1 MTAFILLAVFWM
13 SAVWAEYNLMMR
25 FGIRFSVAS
34 VSALFVLLSALLR
47 APEGYEDENGFHIG
61 ALAAAVL
68 PKPLSLFPL
77 YSRSAHDRVRAV

>member
-1 MTAFILLAVFWM
+1 MKKGKLMTAFILLPVFCV

-47 APEGYEDENGFHIG
+47 APEGYEDQNGFHIG

-68 PKPLSLFPL
+68 P
-77 YSRSAHDRVRAV
+77 

>member
-1 MTAFILLAVFWM
+1 MKKGKLMTAFILLAVFWM

-25 FGIRFSVAS
+25 FGIRFSLAAS
-34 VSALFVLLSALLR
+34 ASALFVLLSALLR

-68 PKPLSLFPL
+68 P
-77 YSRSAHDRVRAV
+77 

>member
-1 MTAFILLAVFWM
+1 MEKGKLVIAFVLLTVLCV
-13 SAVWAEYNLMMR
+13 SAVWTEYNLMMR

-47 APEGYEDENGFHIG
+47 APEGYEDQNGFHIG

-68 PKPLSLFPL
+68 P
-77 YSRSAHDRVRAV
+77 